1 MKYRFIL
8 RPYKGV
14 SSRQTCPACKQKRCF
29 SQYIDVENKIIFP
42 EYVGRCD
49 HEQKCAYHF
58 TPKDYFERNPDI
70 KYDSENTYNYK
81 IEVLEKP
88 ISYISPDI
96 VKQTLSHYHENKLF
110 QFLSLKFG
118 EKQTQ
123 ELMNKY
129 KVGTANYW
137 PGSTVF
143 WQTDIN
149 GKVRTGKIMLYNQE
163 NGKRIKIPHNHIT
176 WVHSIIK
183 QTDYNLKQCFFGEHL
198 IDNDISKP
206 IAIVES
212 EKSALIASI
221 YLPEYLWLATGG
233 KNGCFRKENL
243 QVLKNH
249 QIVLFPDLGA
259 TNDWISKME
268 LIKSLNID
276 VKVFDYMELNA
287 TDKQISQG
295 YDIADFLLELQQ
307 PEGILNNMIKK
318 NPALEYLMKEFNLK
332 LIT

>member
-1 MKYRFIL
+1 
-8 RPYKGV
+8 
-14 SSRQTCPACKQKRCF
+14 
-29 SQYIDVENKIIFP
+29 
-42 EYVGRCD
+42 
-49 HEQKCAYHF
+49 
-58 TPKDYFERNPDI
+58 
-70 KYDSENTYNYK
+70 
-81 IEVLEKP
+81 
-88 ISYISPDI
+88 
-96 VKQTLSHYHENKLF
+96 
-110 QFLSLKFG
+110 
-118 EKQTQ
+118 
-123 ELMNKY
+123 
-129 KVGTANYW
+129 
-137 PGSTVF
+137 
-143 WQTDIN
+143 
-149 GKVRTGKIMLYNQE
+149 MLYNQE

-198 IDNDISKP
+198 IDNEISKP

-243 QVLKNH
+243 QIFKNH

-259 TNDWISKME
+259 TNDWIGKKE
-268 LIKSLNID
+268 LITSLNID

-287 TDKQISQG
+287 TEEQISKG

-318 NPALEYLMKEFNLK
+318 NPALEYFMKEFNLK

>member
-1 MKYRFIL
+1 
-8 RPYKGV
+8 
-14 SSRQTCPACKQKRCF
+14 
-29 SQYIDVENKIIFP
+29 
-42 EYVGRCD
+42 
-49 HEQKCAYHF
+49 
-58 TPKDYFERNPDI
+58 
-70 KYDSENTYNYK
+70 
-81 IEVLEKP
+81 
-88 ISYISPDI
+88 
-96 VKQTLSHYHENKLF
+96 
-110 QFLSLKFG
+110 
-118 EKQTQ
+118 
-123 ELMNKY
+123 MNKY

-163 NGKRIKIPHNHIT
+163 NGKRIKFPHNHIT

-212 EKSALIASI
+212 EKSALISSM

-259 TNDWISKME
+259 TNDWIGKKE
-268 LIKSLNID
+268 LITSLNID
-276 VKVFDYMELNA
+276 VKVFDYME
-287 TDKQISQG
+287 
-295 YDIADFLLELQQ
+295 
-307 PEGILNNMIKK
+307 
-318 NPALEYLMKEFNLK
+318 
-332 LIT
+332 